1 MHIEPGVLTAS
12 KVIYANVTAVAALT
26 AYLPPLLRNPGA
38 IVKTALAAVF
48 FSVFM
53 EAFHMPVGPS
63 ELHFVG
69 ASAVYFVFG
78 FLPALFGFAIG
89 LTLQGLIFEPQDLVH
104 LGVNSLSL
112 MVPLIA
118 VHALRGRH
126 YFADRASKP
135 RLSWAEIVKFDA
147 AYYAGV
153 VGMVGFWLA
162 LGNEATPLT
171 SWALFAASY
180 APLVL
185 CEPLFT
191 YVALRALGKLDPAN
205 PVRAV
210 TAVNA
215 LAVA

>member
-1 MHIEPGVLTAS
+1 MHIEPGVLNQS
-12 KVIYANVTAVAALT
+12 KVLFANITAASTLT
-26 AYLPPLLRNPGA
+26 AYLPSILRNPITIA
-38 IVKTALAAVF
+38 KIALAAIF
-48 FSVFM
+48 FPIFM
-53 EAFHMPVGPS
+53 EIFHMPVGPS

-89 LTLQGLIFEPQDLVH
+89 LLLQGLIFEPQDLVH

-118 VHALRGRH
+118 VHALRGRR
-126 YFADRASKP
+126 YFANT
-135 RLSWAEIVKFDA
+135 LSLRRVNWAEIVKFDA

-153 VGMVGFWLA
+153 VAMVGFWLA
-162 LGNEATPLT
+162 LGNEATPFG

-180 APLVL
+180 VPLVL
-185 CEPLFT
+185 CEPVFT
-191 YVALRALGKLDPAN
+191 YAALKLLGKLGTEN
-205 PVRAV
+205 PVRKL

-215 LAVA
+215 LALA

>member
-1 MHIEPGVLTAS
+1 MHIEPGVLNAS
-12 KVIYANVTAVAALT
+12 KVLYANVTAASTLA
-26 AYLPPLLRNPGA
+26 AYLPPLLRRPSEF
-38 IVKTALAAVF
+38 VKIALAAVF
-48 FSVFM
+48 FSLFM
-53 EAFHMPVGPS
+53 EMFHMPVGAS

-89 LTLQGLIFEPQDLVH
+89 LLLQGLIFEPQDLVH

-162 LGNEATPLT
+162 LGNEVTPFS
-171 SWALFAASY
+171 SWALFAVSY
-180 APLVL
+180 VPLVL
-185 CEPLFT
+185 CEPVFT
-191 YVALRALGKLDPAN
+191 FAVLKLLGRLDPAN
-205 PVRAV
+205 PLRKV
-210 TAVNA
+210 TAVGA
-215 LAVA
+215 LAFA